1 MPDDDDLF
9 GHAMRDVRKLQSESR
24 RQAGKPRPQLHR
36 TIESGCSP
44 SAGLE
49 GVRPERSEEPWVLKA
64 DGISQERLRQL
75 ADGRPSVDM
84 EVDLHGMTRE
94 EALAVLDHCMQQALT
109 EYHRVL
115 CLVHGRGLHSQDG
128 RPVLKE
134 SVYHWL
140 AEGPFAG
147 HVLATVPKP
156 GTRGGSCL
164 VLLRRKR

>member
-9 GHAMRDVRKLQSESR
+9 GKAMHGVRKLETESR
-24 RQAGKPRPQLHR
+24 RHANKPRIPMR
-36 TIESGCSP
+36 K
-44 SAGLE
+44 AGEENYHAFPVVE
-49 GVRPERSEEPWVLKA
+49 GNGPALSTEPWTLIA
-64 DGISQERLRQL
+64 DGVSQERLRQL
-75 ADGRPSVDM
+75 ANGRPPVDV

-94 EALAVLDHCMQQALT
+94 EAFGTLDHSMQQALT
-109 EYHRVL
+109 EQYRVL

-134 SVYHWL
+134 AVYRWL
-140 AEGPFAG
+140 AEGPFAS
-147 HVLATVPKP
+147 HVLGVISKP

>member
-9 GHAMRDVRKLQSESR
+9 GHAMRDVRRLQSKSR
-24 RQAGKPRPQLHR
+24 RQANKPPPQIHRP
-36 TIESGCSP
+36 IKAEDSP
-44 SAGLE
+44 SVGLE
-49 GVRPERSEEPWVLKA
+49 GVRPEKSAEPWVLKA

-75 ADGRPSVDM
+75 ANGRPPVDR

-94 EALAVLDHCMQQALT
+94 EAFTALGHCIQQALAG
-109 EYHRVL
+109 HNRVL

-128 RPVLKE
+128 RPVLRE
-134 SVYHWL
+134 SVYRWL

-147 HVLATVPKP
+147 HVLAAIPKP